1 MNQPCQMLVNSP
13 YHQPSPYAY
22 NSTYAPYYQ
31 NSPVQPP
38 VPPPPPPVYHP
49 EQFNSLYLRPPP
61 GIKHNAMICYKCLFQ
76 GFHMKR
82 NTNQSPEPPPPPSM
96 QQRCEKPSY
105 ATNLFNIQSNNDYTS
120 SHNQPQSSAN
130 TTAVMEVAG
139 VFWDIENC
147 AVPHQKSAFALVHR
161 IREKMFRSMREVE
174 FMCACDT
181 TRENKVTESLRT

>member
-1 MNQPCQMLVNSP
+1 
-13 YHQPSPYAY
+13 
-22 NSTYAPYYQ
+22 
-31 NSPVQPP
+31 
-38 VPPPPPPVYHP
+38 
-49 EQFNSLYLRPPP
+49 
-61 GIKHNAMICYKCLFQ
+61 
-76 GFHMKR
+76 
-82 NTNQSPEPPPPPSM
+82 M

-130 TTAVMEVAG
+130 TAVMEVAG

-181 TRENKVTESLRT
+181 TRENKVIRELDF